1 MHIQARSGT
10 KTTAMV
16 DDDDDG
22 VLINAEYGGGG
33 LAQIL
38 AILEED
44 GFSLRGASGAK
55 IELDGVFSW
64 WVRQRFDDDGNPID
78 EDDDDATRKAIDIV
92 NAAGFD
98 TEEVEVSKDTD
109 GKRRWAIL
117 GIETPTRPQ
126 FRATAALVVAH
137 DDTVGISEDV
147 RAVLGIEI
155 GQKVWLSY
163 G

>member
-16 DDDDDG
+16 NDDDDG

-98 TEEVEVSKDTD
+98 TEEVEV
-109 GKRRWAIL
+109 
-117 GIETPTRPQ
+117 
-126 FRATAALVVAH
+126 AH
-137 DDTVGISEDV
+137 DTLADEAGALRAFVERINEAGGMIEELSVGTPNDDGTIPVQAWVS
-147 RAVLGIEI
+147 RQL
-155 GQKVWLSY
+155 
-163 G
+163 

>member
-98 TEEVEVSKDTD
+98 TEEVEV
-109 GKRRWAIL
+109 
-117 GIETPTRPQ
+117 
-126 FRATAALVVAH
+126 AH
-137 DDTVGISEDV
+137 DTLADEAGALRAFVERINEAGGMIEELSVGTPNDDGTIPVQAWVS
-147 RAVLGIEI
+147 RQL
-155 GQKVWLSY
+155 
-163 G
+163 